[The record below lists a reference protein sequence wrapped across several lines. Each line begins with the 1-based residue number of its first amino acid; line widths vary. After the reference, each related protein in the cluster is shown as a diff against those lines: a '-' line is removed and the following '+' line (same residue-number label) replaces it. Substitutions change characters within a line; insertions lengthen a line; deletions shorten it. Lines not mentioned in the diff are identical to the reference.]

1 MISGFTLLNSNQR
14 MPEGR
19 CIIRHLSHEEF
30 IKMTEKQKIIQQ
42 MLDMQ
47 RDFIKLER
55 KGEFKAE
62 EYYDTDGDSILA
74 NYKSRFNELAMRLVD
89 LAHAEKGSH
98 R

>member
-1 MISGFTLLNSNQR
+1 
-14 MPEGR
+14 
-19 CIIRHLSHEEF
+19 
-30 IKMTEKQKIIQQ
+30 MTEKQKIIKQ

-55 KGEFKAE
+55 KGEFNAE
-62 EYYDTDGDSILA
+62 DYYDTDGDSKLA
-74 NYKSRFNELAMRLVD
+74 KYKKKFNELGIRLVD